1 MEGGLAVMRAIGHQH
16 LPQAGHGSAVKQR
29 QEGPVGQHQLGAA
42 MGNDIAHLAGR
53 QAPVHW
59 HVYGAQLGGGQRQQQ
74 GLDMELGQHCH
85 AVAGSDAGIRQ
96 RIGDA
101 VAVALDI
108 GKGPLPIPAA
118 IGQRLRDLEWGGQT
132 SSVKM
137 PP

>member
-85 AVAGSDAGIRQ
+85 GWQAAMPASASATAMRLLSRSISAKVRCRSPQ
-96 RIGDA
+96 RSASAYATLNGGA
-101 VAVALDI
+101 
-108 GKGPLPIPAA
+108 
-118 IGQRLRDLEWGGQT
+118 RLRA
-132 SSVKM
+132 
-137 PP
+137 